1 MAPSANFNSH
11 LIEKDGGI
19 TIHNPIT
26 NIITQDYSNERM
38 DMALQSVVATDP
50 LGSVLNTIDEEN
62 RVVED
67 EY

>member
-1 MAPSANFNSH
+1 MAPSANFKTH
-11 LIEKDGGI
+11 PIEKDGGI
-19 TIHNPIT
+19 NIHKPIT
-26 NIITQDYSNERM
+26 NIIAQDYSNERM